1 MAYLLSIHSDGICY
15 KRLSFPLFRSS
26 WRAPTTTKC
35 YSHRLSPYLHLWSQP
50 NFDHHFLFLLDRRG
64 LWRKSLL
71 WHSLL
76 VPSHRIVSWFRNG
89 QKYTFLS
96 FLSNTL
102 LIRMLRP
109 AKPTWRPS
117 CIVSYLRDCKP
128 GSFELWNNR
137 IKISRRLLLC
147 LVTKLDADS
156 WRWSNRSRIMQNSA
170 YESEGS
176 HCTWIWWNCMSQS
189 KRSLLSLKRFP
200 DRSQRTFWYWAGD
213 FVFGLGQVPPQW

>member
-76 VPSHRIVSWFRNG
+76 VPSHRIVSWFRND

-96 FLSNTL
+96 FWSNTL
-102 LIRMLRP
+102 LIWMLRP
-109 AKPTWRPS
+109 AKPTSGPS
-117 CIVSYLRDCKP
+117 CIASYLRDCRL
-128 GSFELWNNR
+128 GSFASLNNR
-137 IKISRRLLLC
+137 IRISRRLLLR
-147 LVTKLDADS
+147 LMTKLDAYS
-156 WRWSNRSRIMQNSA
+156 WRWSNHTRIRQNLA
-170 YESEGS
+170 YDSQVS
-176 HCTWIWWNCMSQS
+176 HCTWI
-189 KRSLLSLKRFP
+189 
-200 DRSQRTFWYWAGD
+200 
-213 FVFGLGQVPPQW
+213 